1 MSTIKTAIAAVALA
15 FALSTGAA
23 VAQTATGTAAPAP
36 AATAPATPA
45 AKAKTA
51 APRTDESIAC
61 SKEADAKN
69 LHGAERKTFRAKCMK
84 DAKAAKAAA
93 PAKKI

>member
-15 FALSTGAA
+15 FALSTGA

-36 AATAPATPA
+36 AATAPAATG

-84 DAKAAKAAA
+84 DAKAAKATV